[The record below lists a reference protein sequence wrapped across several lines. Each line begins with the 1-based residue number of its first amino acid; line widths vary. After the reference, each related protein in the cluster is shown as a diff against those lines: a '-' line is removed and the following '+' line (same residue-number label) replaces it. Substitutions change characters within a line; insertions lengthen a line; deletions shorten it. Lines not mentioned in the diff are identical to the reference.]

1 MCPGPQ
7 CADRNRFSAV
17 HHDMAHDLRD
27 FHDTDPGPVYE
38 RSGLASQCPYE
49 PAHLHVS
56 RPHDDKIP
64 INSIKHTC

>member
-7 CADRNRFSAV
+7 CADRDRFSAV

-38 RSGLASQCPYE
+38 RSGLASQCPNE

-56 RPHDDKIP
+56 RARDKNP
-64 INSIKHTC
+64 MNSIKRTC